1 MSLLQFSRP
10 RRAPL
15 RRLAVTVAGLTGVA
29 CNGLTSADP
38 VTNRYGAVSIIG
50 RNAPNNR
57 AVANAT
63 VILFEAFTTA
73 LPSSELQQSDNCV
86 YAPVDTNVTVAR
98 GVQKAGPLVNLA
110 VGSTTYPMAYDDRNF
125 RYATDAAVPFGYAA
139 GDSAQLTIPGDPA
152 VYPAT
157 SIKTRLA
164 EPVIPGAVSVPT
176 GTTPMVFTWNAGRD
190 SSSAIILSLR
200 YANPASSPFANEQ
213 IYCSL
218 KDDGTHQ
225 LPTSALTAFLAS
237 PNDKRRLQITR
248 WRTRELRVDGRTF
261 LHIATSIDT
270 TLVFQP

>member
-1 MSLLQFSRP
+1 MSRVQFPRP
-10 RRAPL
+10 HRSVV
-15 RRLAVTVAGLTGVA
+15 RRLSASVVGLACLG

-50 RNAPNNR
+50 RNAANNR

-110 VGSTTYPMAYDDRNF
+110 VGSATYPMTYDDRNL
-125 RYATDAAVPFGYAA
+125 RYATDAAVPFSYVV

-152 VYPAT
+152 VFPAT
-157 SIKTRLA
+157 SIKVRLA
-164 EPVIPGAVSVPT
+164 EPLLPGAVSVPT

-190 SSSAIILSLR
+190 TSSAIILSLR
-200 YANPASSPFANEQ
+200 YANPASSAFANEQ

-225 LPTSALTAFLAS
+225 LPTSALAAFVAS

-261 LHIATSIDT
+261 LHIASSIDT